1 MLPESSPQGQQLLKL
16 LSMDIQVGIIM
27 GSKSDWA
34 VMSNVS
40 KTLDKFGI
48 GSENRVISAHR
59 APHLLVEYVESAK
72 DRGIKILVTGA
83 GLAAALPGVTAAH
96 TALPVLGV
104 PLEASQGL
112 GGMDALMSIV
122 QMPPGIPVGTLAI
135 GKPGAINAAMLATAI
150 LALGDDDIAA
160 KLDAFR
166 AEQTQTIADMPPPD
180 QA

>member
-1 MLPESSPQGQQLLKL
+1 MN
-16 LSMDIQVGIIM
+16 IQVGIIM
-27 GSKSDWA
+27 GSKSDWD

-40 KTLDKFGI
+40 RTLDKFGI

-59 APHLLVEYVESAK
+59 APKLLAEYCESAEQ
-72 DRGIKILVTGA
+72 RGIRILICGA
-83 GLAAALPGVTAAH
+83 GLAAALPGVAAAH
-96 TALPVLGV
+96 TSLPVLGV

-112 GGMDALMSIV
+112 GGMDALMAIV

-150 LALGDDDIAA
+150 LALNDEKIAA
-160 KLDAFR
+160 ALQAFR